1 MTSTRSKMNRSQ
13 PIRRWIIGLAAAAL
27 LAAPGFAE
35 EQTEPETIVR
45 ETIDR
50 VIEILAS
57 EELSDAQRR
66 QQIEDIAYQR
76 FDFDTIS
83 RLVVARRWKGFTPE
97 QRAQFVE
104 QFRLLLSSNYGSR
117 ITRYE
122 QQKVAILGQRAEKN
136 ADVTVM
142 TRIEGG
148 SADGIEVSYRLRKR
162 DGPWMVIDVIIEGVS
177 LVSSYRSQF
186 TEVLSRGGPEEL
198 LKQLREK
205 NAEKAAAAT

>member
-1 MTSTRSKMNRSQ
+1 MNRSQ
-13 PIRRWIIGLAAAAL
+13 PIRQWIIGLAAALL

-35 EQTEPETIVR
+35 EQTEPVTIVR
-45 ETIDR
+45 ETVDR

-66 QQIEDIAYQR
+66 QQIEEIAYQR

-97 QRAQFVE
+97 QREQFVE
-104 QFRLLLSSNYGSR
+104 QFKLLLSSNYGSR

-136 ADVTVM
+136 GDVTVM

-148 SADGIEVSYRLRKR
+148 SADGIEVNYRLRKR
-162 DGPWMVIDVIIEGVS
+162 DGPWMVIDVIIEGIS